1 MGTPERIGPWEIL
14 EPLGG
19 GGNADVHLARDGER
33 EVALKVL
40 KTRNVESEPY
50 ARFRNEIDVLLR
62 FQDDPGILPIV
73 DASLPERPSKD
84 DRAWIA
90 MPRATLIREAL
101 EDATLREKVEAIAT
115 IAATLARLAEH
126 GVAHRDLK
134 PDNLY
139 RYEDRWA
146 VGDFGLARIPE
157 ETERRLTGS
166 RLGPFGYM
174 PDEFFADAMNADPFR
189 ADVFQLGKCL
199 LVLASGL
206 TDPPQ
211 GHIPAGSS
219 GALSRYVADVQVAA
233 LDQIIDRCS
242 RRDPDTRPTMV
253 ELVRELETWLSYEA
267 PAGDPDLSAVITRFR
282 ETHRTALEAQDVRQ
296 EWARRFDEI
305 TRRIETTTL
314 GWIEDR
320 LGQAGMNPRMSS
332 LHSHQEWLKR
342 MQAMQI
348 PETLLEAQRWV
359 IGEFGDVGWPSEV
372 AVGIGI
378 EVDVN
383 GQFWCTAHVAWGD
396 MESTA
401 GKDWTRADATAP
413 IESIE
418 VDAILEAVDGDVK
431 AACAEMLRD
440 LAEAEPD

>member
-1 MGTPERIGPWEIL
+1 MSTPDRIGPWEII
-14 EPLGG
+14 ERLGG
-19 GGNADVHLARDGER
+19 GGNADVYLARDGGR

-40 KTRNVESEPY
+40 RTRNVDSEPY
-50 ARFRNEIDVLLR
+50 ARFRNEIDILRR
-62 FQDDPGILPIV
+62 FQDDPGVLPIL
-73 DASLPERPSKD
+73 DASLPERPSRND
-84 DRAWIA
+84 PAWIA

-101 EDATLREKVEAIAT
+101 EGATLREKIEAVAT
-115 IAATLARLAEH
+115 IASTLARLGEH

-146 VGDFGLARIPE
+146 VGDFGLARLPE
-157 ETERRLTGS
+157 ETERRLTGG

-211 GHIPAGSS
+211 GHVPAGSS
-219 GALSRYVADVQVAA
+219 GAASRYVADAHVAA
-233 LDQIIDRCS
+233 LDQVIDRCS
-242 RRDPDTRPTMV
+242 RRDPDTRPTMAEV
-253 ELVRELETWLSYEA
+253 ARELETWLNYEA
-267 PAGDPDLSAVITRFR
+267 PKGDPDLSDAITRFR
-282 ETHRTALEAQDVRQ
+282 ETHRAALEAQDMRQ
-296 EWARRFDEI
+296 EWARRFAEI

-314 GWIEDR
+314 SWVEDR
-320 LGQAGMNPRMSS
+320 LGQAGMNPRMASI
-332 LHSHQEWLKR
+332 HSHDEWLRR
-342 MQAMQI
+342 MHAMGV
-348 PETLLEAQRWV
+348 PETLFEAQRWV
-359 IGEFGDVGWPSEV
+359 VGEFGDVSWPTQV

-378 EVDVN
+378 DVDVD
-383 GQFWCTAHVAWGD
+383 GQFWCNAHVAWGD

-401 GKDWTRADATAP
+401 GQDWTRPDATAP

-418 VDAILEAVDGDVK
+418 VDAILEAVDADVK

-440 LAEAEPD
+440 LVEGAPE